1 MPRITFLHRD
11 TTLDMLG
18 CTPPERKGE
27 SPAQFEARKA
37 NAATQMAADFSL
49 TAYLIPGKRARR
61 YRLDEVIAAQKL
73 IKPIAA

>member
-49 TAYLIPGKRARR
+49 TA
-61 YRLDEVIAAQKL
+61 
-73 IKPIAA
+73 